1 MFQNSPSTKQAPPAR
16 NPGAKKHG
24 RLLDLDGSGW
34 QTLGQ
39 VRLCCRSSCPPAAHS
54 AAKAARFVQGSVG
67 CMIRPSR
74 AMRAAGMARL
84 VPGRAVALLR
94 SCVAPG
100 RVPIAPVLRR
110 NLSGTA
116 TGADAVRADDSVDVV
131 VIGGGHA
138 GCEAAAAAAR
148 SGARTILLTQ
158 RIDTIGEMSCNP
170 SFGGIGKGHLVREV
184 DALDGLMGKVADDAG
199 IQFRLLNRS
208 KGPAVQGPR
217 CQADRDQYRAG
228 MLDALR
234 DDDAC
239 PGLQIVEDGAE
250 DLVLS
255 GSESGMV
262 EGVVTSS
269 GRVIRAKSVVL
280 TTGTFLRGMIHLGR
294 ERYPA
299 GRHRRDSS
307 DTEPPSVGLALTLE
321 NLDFPMGRLTTGT
334 PARLRKSTIDFG
346 QLEQQPTD
354 EVAELFSFMHMGA
367 TPRNH
372 GNMVMCHLTRTN
384 EETHK
389 IVASNF
395 DKLPTFVGNGG
406 RGQGP
411 RSCPAIERKVL
422 RFPDR
427 QSHQVWLEPE
437 GLNSDLIYPNGVTNA
452 FPEDVQLALL
462 RSIAGLENVDMVRPA
477 YAVEYDFIDP
487 RSLLPTLETRRVE
500 GLYFAGQ
507 INGTTGYEE
516 AAAQGVV
523 AGANAGLRALG
534 KDPLMLRRTDSFIG
548 VLIDDLTTLGTRE
561 PYRIYTSRSEYR
573 LSLRAVSTW
582 SAAVGRSL
590 LATGCPVEVA
600 ARSLSRIARWLPLDA
615 SRPPIVQPCVQCRP
629 RFAHALPLPCLLLAV
644 APLTVPRRTTP
655 TSVSL
660 PRAARLG
667 SLERP
672 AGAHSRTAR
681 PRSTWPSQRST
692 TFRWGPQLGPVPA

>member
-1 MFQNSPSTKQAPPAR
+1 
-16 NPGAKKHG
+16 
-24 RLLDLDGSGW
+24 
-34 QTLGQ
+34 
-39 VRLCCRSSCPPAAHS
+39 
-54 AAKAARFVQGSVG
+54 
-67 CMIRPSR
+67 
-74 AMRAAGMARL
+74 
-84 VPGRAVALLR
+84 
-94 SCVAPG
+94 
-100 RVPIAPVLRR
+100 
-110 NLSGTA
+110 
-116 TGADAVRADDSVDVV
+116 
-131 VIGGGHA
+131 
-138 GCEAAAAAAR
+138 
-148 SGARTILLTQ
+148 
-158 RIDTIGEMSCNP
+158 MSCNP

-228 MLDALR
+228 MLEALR

-250 DLVLS
+250 DLVLG
-255 GSESGMV
+255 GSESGVV

-294 ERYPA
+294 DRYPA
-299 GRHRRDSS
+299 GRHRRDSA

-334 PARLRKSTIDFG
+334 PARLRKSTIDFD
-346 QLEQQPTD
+346 QLEKQPTD
-354 EVAELFSFMHMGA
+354 EVPELFSFMHMGA
-367 TPRNH
+367 TPRND

-384 EETHK
+384 EETHR

-452 FPEDVQLALL
+452 FPEDVQLDLL
-462 RSIAGLENVDMVRPA
+462 RSIAGLEKVEMVRPA

-487 RSLLPTLETRRVE
+487 RSLLPTLETRRVA
-500 GLYFAGQ
+500 GLFFAGQ

-523 AGANAGLRALG
+523 AGANAGLSALG
-534 KDPLMLRRTDSFIG
+534 KDPLLLRRTDSFIG

-573 LSLRAVSTW
+573 LSLRADNADLRLTPKGRKAGIVGEARWGAFSHRKTAVNVALKALNDFSLG
-582 SAAVGRSL
+582 SAAWASAGVSMSKDGVRRSAADVWRYQGVDREAL
-590 LATGCPVEVA
+590 ERIMAEHGQPLDLDPVAATTVEVECRYKGYLQRQQREIEQLREA
-600 ARSLSRIARWLPLDA
+600 QSLVLPPTFDFDALPSLSTAEKEKLNEAR
-615 SRPPIVQPCVQCRP
+615 
-629 RFAHALPLPCLLLAV
+629 
-644 APLTVPRRTTP
+644 P
-655 TSVSL
+655 TSVHAASRIQGIKPSSIMVLFKHARRLDVNIEQDERRLAEHAAQVGQQFVVERTEDEEQVEDEAAKSGRPAPAQSQEAVEGGLAWASMPADDGGLMTSL
-660 PRAARLG
+660 RGSRAAD
-667 SLERP
+667 ER
-672 AGAHSRTAR
+672 
-681 PRSTWPSQRST
+681 Q
-692 TFRWGPQLGPVPA
+692 